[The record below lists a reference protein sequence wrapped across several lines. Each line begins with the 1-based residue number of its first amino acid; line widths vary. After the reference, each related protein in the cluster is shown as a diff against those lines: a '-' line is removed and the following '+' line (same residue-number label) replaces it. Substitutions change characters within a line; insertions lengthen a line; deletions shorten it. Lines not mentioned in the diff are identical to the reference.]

1 MLVVTN
7 GIVVNNIMYVDLC
20 IEKLYEYTYS
30 QANPSGGESPNGS
43 AEGYSDDDMEQ
54 INSEAAKF
62 YKEELIP
69 QLNVEMKEK
78 LGEGKPL
85 PARYARH
92 LYDVYNMGKAYLTVL
107 MCVSQV

>member
-1 MLVVTN
+1 MKEVFN
-7 GIVVNNIMYVDLC
+7 
-20 IEKLYEYTYS
+20 K
-30 QANPSGGESPNGS
+30 
-43 AEGYSDDDMEQ
+43 Q
-54 INSEAAKF
+54 INTEAAKF